1 MDSPKE
7 NNAFKTP
14 VETVIG
20 WLSVSF
26 SFLVM
31 ACGYKDGKINAVFWT
46 GAAIISIGTIFIVI
60 GKLKQKKLRD
70 SR

>member
-46 GAAIISIGTIFIVI
+46 GAAIILIGIIFIMI
-60 GKLKQKKLRD
+60 GKEKPKKL
-70 SR
+70 